1 MTKRPNSPELE
12 RCNHSL
18 RDRVIDAMGAAD
30 EPVYFNRP
38 CVLVFHTAEDE
49 KGRPIHQDDRGRTWS

>member
-1 MTKRPNSPELE
+1 MTKRPNPPELD
-12 RCNHSL
+12 RCHHSL
-18 RDRVIDAMGAAD
+18 RDSSIDPMGD
-30 EPVYFNRP
+30 EPVFYNRP